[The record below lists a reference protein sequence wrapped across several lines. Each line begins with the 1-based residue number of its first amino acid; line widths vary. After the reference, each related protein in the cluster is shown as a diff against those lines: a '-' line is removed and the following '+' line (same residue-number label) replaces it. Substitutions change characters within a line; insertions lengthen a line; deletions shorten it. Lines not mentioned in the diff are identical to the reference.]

1 MAYEGERLF
10 DGFGRLINDAVGL
23 ADNVRREIDAVV
35 RQQAERILGDLDMVQ
50 REEFEAVR
58 EMAAVARAE
67 NERLAARV
75 AVLEQKLGIATPDV
89 AAGSDPDASS
99 TAL

>member
-1 MAYEGERLF
+1 MSYEGERLF

-58 EMAAVARAE
+58 EMAAAARAE

-75 AVLEQKLGIATPDV
+75 AALEQKLGIAAPS
-89 AAGSDPDASS
+89 AGPGSDPDAS
-99 TAL
+99 TIL